1 MPDQARSRSRIQA
14 RDKGCPNTAMTISSG
29 EIRRNMTII
38 LDDEVYQ
45 ILEWQHRQAP
55 KAPPTLTL
63 KVRQVT
69 TGNVYERKLQ
79 GNQKLTRAETETP
92 TVQYLYP
99 DGDMYNFM
107 DTETFEQFA
116 MTADVLGDALKYI
129 SEGDTIEV
137 MMYKGVPLSVE
148 VPSSVVL
155 EIGQTE
161 VGLRGDTQSGAT
173 KPATTTTGLVL
184 QVPLFIGVRDR
195 ITVNSTTGEYTG
207 RAE

>member
-1 MPDQARSRSRIQA
+1 
-14 RDKGCPNTAMTISSG
+14 MTISSS

-63 KVRQVT
+63 KVRQVKS
-69 TGNVYERKLQ
+69 GNVYERKLQ
-79 GNQKLTRAETETP
+79 GNQKLTKAEVDTP

-99 DGDMYNFM
+99 DGDMYHFM
-107 DTETFEQFA
+107 DTETFDQFA
-116 MTADVLGDALKYI
+116 IAEEVLGDSLKYI
-129 SEGDTIEV
+129 AEGDTIEL
-137 MMYKGVPLSVE
+137 MMYEGVPLSVE
-148 VPSSVVL
+148 VASSVTL

-184 QVPLFIGVRDR
+184 QVPLFVSTGDR
-195 ITVNSTTGEYTG
+195 IVVNSTTGEYTG
-207 RAE
+207 RAD

>member
-1 MPDQARSRSRIQA
+1 
-14 RDKGCPNTAMTISSG
+14 MTISSG

-45 ILEWQHRQAP
+45 ILDWQHRQAP

-63 KVRQVT
+63 KVRQVKS
-69 TGNVYERKLQ
+69 GNVYERKLQ
-79 GNQKLTRAETETP
+79 GNQKLTKAEVDTP

-99 DGDMYNFM
+99 DGDMHHFM
-107 DTETFEQFA
+107 DTVTFEQFA
-116 MTADVLGDALKYI
+116 ITEDVLGDTLKYI

-137 MMYKGVPLSVE
+137 MMYQNVALSVE
-148 VPSSVVL
+148 VAPSVTL

-184 QVPLFIGVRDR
+184 QVPLFVSTGDR
-195 ITVNSTTGEYTG
+195 IVVNSTSGEYTG
-207 RAE
+207 RAD

>member
-1 MPDQARSRSRIQA
+1 
-14 RDKGCPNTAMTISSG
+14 MTISSG

-45 ILEWQHRQAP
+45 ILDWQHRQAP

-63 KVRQVT
+63 KVRQVK

-79 GNQKLTRAETETP
+79 GNQKLTRAEVETP

-99 DGDMYNFM
+99 DGDMHNFM
-107 DTETFEQFA
+107 NTETFDQFA
-116 MTADVLGDALKYI
+116 ITEEVLGDALKYI

-137 MMYKGVPLSVE
+137 MMYEGVPLSVE
-148 VPSSVVL
+148 VASSVVL

-184 QVPLFIGVRDR
+184 QVPLFIAIGDR

-207 RAE
+207 RAD

>member
-1 MPDQARSRSRIQA
+1 
-14 RDKGCPNTAMTISSG
+14 
-29 EIRRNMTII
+29 MTII
-38 LDDEVYQ
+38 LDDDVYQ
-45 ILEWQHRQAP
+45 ILDWQHRQAP

-79 GNQKLTRAETETP
+79 GNQKLTRAEVETP

-99 DGDMYNFM
+99 DGDMHNFM
-107 DTETFEQFA
+107 NTETFEQFSI
-116 MTADVLGDALKYI
+116 TEDVLGNALKYI

-137 MMYKGVPLSVE
+137 TIHEGVPLSVE
-148 VPSSVVL
+148 VASAVTL
-155 EIGQTE
+155 EIGETE

-173 KPATTTTGLVL
+173 KPAKTTTGLIL
-184 QVPLFIGVRDR
+184 QVPLFISTGDR
-195 ITVNSTTGEYTG
+195 IVVNSTTGECAG

>member
-1 MPDQARSRSRIQA
+1 
-14 RDKGCPNTAMTISSG
+14 
-29 EIRRNMTII
+29 MTII

-69 TGNVYERKLQ
+69 TGNVYERKLP
-79 GNQKLTRAETETP
+79 GNQKLTRAETQTP

-99 DGDMYNFM
+99 DGDMHNFM

-116 MTADVLGDALKYI
+116 MTEEVLGDALKYI

-137 MMYKGVPLSVE
+137 MMHQGVPLSVE

-184 QVPLFIGVRDR
+184 QVPLFIGVGER

-207 RAE
+207 RAD